1 MANIGLSEQKYDTF
15 CHGVLFLLEQF
26 YKDPANKAAY
36 EEWKRSRE
44 EQSNENMDTERRS

>member
-1 MANIGLSEQKYDTF
+1 MANIGLSEQKFDTF

-44 EQSNENMDTERRS
+44 EQSNEKDNTKGRS

>member
-1 MANIGLSEQKYDTF
+1 MANIGLTEQQFDSF
-15 CHGVLFLLEQF
+15 CHGTLFLLEQF

-44 EQSNENMDTERRS
+44 EQSNEKDNTKGRS